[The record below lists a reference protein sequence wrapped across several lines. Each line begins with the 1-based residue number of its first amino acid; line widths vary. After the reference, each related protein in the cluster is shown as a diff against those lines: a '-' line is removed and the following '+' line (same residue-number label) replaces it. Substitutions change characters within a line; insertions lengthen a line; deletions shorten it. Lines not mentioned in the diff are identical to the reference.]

1 MSENIII
8 SQLTDNG
15 YQELYPKTVFQDKK
29 YHVAL
34 CDLFLSNVTGVKTSS
49 LNFNWQFS
57 SHSPNVSNVIIP
69 NNLITIINNNYHTI
83 YKLTAEEQWQHIDW
97 IALGAN
103 SSGNILFDYDGN
115 YFFVIMSERNSSTD
129 MYSISLKQT
138 KDFKTFETI
147 QTYSENL
154 RSVNFD
160 DMFYHINKKVYFQIR
175 YMDSNSNYK
184 YYYCKLDKTKLIF
197 TNLSESFNWNCG
209 LFDEYDYSLVSKTH
223 SNNQLTLN
231 KRNVL
236 TNKSTT
242 IKIQASADAVAQYC
256 IPLFIEND
264 LYLLLT
270 GQTTNTNQSWYMRK
284 NYVNCLVSH
293 DNGNSFE
300 EYHLDNVLDGI
311 DSASIV
317 VKYNEISSQWYLKNT
332 QTNNIFKFTHGIF
345 EKQIQEA
352 PYFYYN
358 FNSLIALNENM
369 SVYNLPF
376 RVNSSSTR
384 SVCCVFAFS
393 ADLKMKSI
401 NRIPFFTRLEAKQLQ
416 DIPFYA
422 EGAFFIRPN
431 GIVNV
436 FNTNTYFNSNSEI
449 VLWTVNQA
457 YVYNPLTGTVLAASI
472 SPNNK

>member
-1 MSENIII
+1 MSENIIL
-8 SQLTDNG
+8 SQLTSNG
-15 YQELYPKTVFQDKK
+15 YQELYPKIVLQDKK

-34 CDLFLSNVTGVKTSS
+34 CDLFLSNVTGIKSSS

-97 IALGAN
+97 IALVGS

-115 YFFVIMSERNSSTD
+115 YFFVIITERISSTD

-154 RSVNFD
+154 RSVYFG

-197 TNLSESFNWNCG
+197 TNLSEQFKWTCG
-209 LFDEYDYSLVSKTH
+209 LFDEYDYSLVSQTH

-236 TNKSTT
+236 TNESTT
-242 IKIQASADAVAQYC
+242 IKIQSSADAVAQYC

-270 GQTTNTNQSWYMRK
+270 NQQTNTNQTWYMRK

-311 DSASIV
+311 DLANIV

-345 EKQIQEA
+345 EKQTQEA

-369 SVYNLPF
+369 SLYNLPF
-376 RVNSSSTR
+376 RLSSS
-384 SVCCVFAFS
+384 SVRQLCCVFAFS
-393 ADLKMKSI
+393 ADLKTRSVS
-401 NRIPFFTRLEAKQLQ
+401 RIPFFTRLEAKQLQ

-422 EGAFFIRPN
+422 EGVFFIRPD
-431 GIVNV
+431 GIVNI
-436 FNTNTYFNSNSEI
+436 FNNKTNFNSGSEV
-449 VLWTVNQA
+449 VLWTINQV
-457 YVYNPLTGTVLAASI
+457 YVHEPLTGTVLTASI
-472 SPNNK
+472 IP